1 MKKSL
6 FIFVFFSIASN
17 AQFRAIVKDSITH
30 NPIAYAGIWSLST
43 DYAVSTNKVG
53 VFETKKLLENDTLIF
68 FTTGYE
74 TKKIKCS
81 NLGQVVFLCPKRA
94 IAPSNLTQN
103 KQLKKHIENDDFLT
117 KNNKQFF
124 STDSITQLV
133 AHYLPYLPEYENQ
146 FFLKNIQF
154 GIKSDIKILSYKI
167 RFFEVGT
174 DGKPG
179 SEILNE
185 TVFGTTTPECYFD
198 PKWQNPFKFSV
209 NEKINL
215 KKHRLVFPKNG
226 LFIALELPFSS
237 ENECHCEKC
246 GSSISNPLVM
256 ITPIK
261 NDAIW
266 EFHFGEWRK
275 IKDSKEVAFR
285 LTLED

>member
-1 MKKSL
+1 MKKAL
-6 FIFVFFSIASN
+6 FLFLIFSIASN
-17 AQFRAIVKDSITH
+17 AQFKAIVKDSITH
-30 NPIAYAGIWSLST
+30 RPIAYAGIWFAST
-43 DYAVSTNKVG
+43 DYAISTNKEG
-53 VFETKKLLENDTLIF
+53 VFETKKMHKNDTLVF
-68 FTTGYE
+68 FTTGYK
-74 TKKIKCS
+74 TKKILCS
-81 NLGQVVFLCPKRA
+81 NLDQFVFLSPKSA
-94 IAPSNLTQN
+94 IAPSILTPN
-103 KQLKKHIENDDFLT
+103 RKLKKYIENDDFLT

-133 AHYLPYLPEYENQ
+133 AQYLPFLPEYENQ
-146 FFLKNIQF
+146 MFLKDIQF
-154 GIKSDIKILSYKI
+154 AIQSDFKILSYKV
-167 RFFEVGT
+167 RFFEAGI

-179 SEILNE
+179 AELLNE
-185 TVFGTTTPECYFD
+185 AIFGTTMARCYFD
-198 PKWQNPFKFSV
+198 PKYKNALKYSV

-215 KKHRLVFPKNG
+215 KKNRIVFPKNG

-237 ENECHCEKC
+237 ENDCHCRKN
-246 GSSISNPLVM
+246 GSSIINPLVM